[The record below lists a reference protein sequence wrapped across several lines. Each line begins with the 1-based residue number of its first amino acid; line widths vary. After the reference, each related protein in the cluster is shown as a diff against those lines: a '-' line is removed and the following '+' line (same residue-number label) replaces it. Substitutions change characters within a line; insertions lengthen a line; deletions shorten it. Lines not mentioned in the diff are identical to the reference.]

1 MGGGHHG
8 NFWLWEQVGW
18 WEPILLGAQ
27 GRPGRPWPP
36 RGSYPFP
43 FSVAQRGKEAL
54 PNLASPVSPPPSG
67 NVSPGPTQDSA
78 SRPHPRALHP
88 SCESMHQ
95 LPGWQ
100 APRREPQGISG
111 LEEFSSREH
120 YSQAAGDGWK
130 CSISGGDSRPGPTHQ
145 SRRPGRTWQESH
157 SDPSGENSG

>member
-1 MGGGHHG
+1 MKVGGGHHG

-36 RGSYPFP
+36 RGSYPSP
-43 FSVAQRGKEAL
+43 FSVAQQGKEAL

-120 YSQAAGDGWK
+120 YSQAAGDGVEMLNFR
-130 CSISGGDSRPGPTHQ
+130 GRLPTRPHTPVREARGNVAGAPLGFQ
-145 SRRPGRTWQESH
+145 W
-157 SDPSGENSG
+157 